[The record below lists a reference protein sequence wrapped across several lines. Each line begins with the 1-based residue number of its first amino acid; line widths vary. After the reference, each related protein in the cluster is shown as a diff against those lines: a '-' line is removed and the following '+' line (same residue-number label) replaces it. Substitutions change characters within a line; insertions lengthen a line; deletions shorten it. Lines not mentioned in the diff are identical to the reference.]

1 MDTVEKL
8 FTKIRNNFG
17 EISEEAQGME
27 AHPQASL
34 VMGSRLKVGT
44 FAKCLEI

>member
-1 MDTVEKL
+1 VDTVEKL

-17 EISEEAQGME
+17 EMSEEAQGTE

-34 VMGSRLKVGT
+34 VMGPGLKVST
-44 FAKCLEI
+44 FAKCLEM

>member
-17 EISEEAQGME
+17 EMSEEAQGTE
-27 AHPQASL
+27 AHPQAFL
-34 VMGSRLKVGT
+34 VMGPRLKVST
-44 FAKCLEI
+44 FAKCLEM